1 MAPLDIK
8 AGMQESHEKDP
19 KGRPEEPD
27 DRHKVFWIYVLI
39 LGGGVVLFFLGGLLM
54 RNPNLPSYLYARVTS
69 WLKNESDT
77 SSSRRPPASLKTAA
91 DYLEL
96 THYDVR
102 VLPPDQRAIA
112 LTLADAIGH
121 AAAVQDRLTALEQNV
136 RNDLPTLKSASALS
150 AYAKTKP
157 EAAKLLDAADQQK
170 VFFESLEAKLTEQFE
185 RSGLHEEL
193 AKQVASLFYQGTPGQ
208 KAVDQAIK
216 SEELASE
223 LLAIANLFAETP
235 NKWDVSS
242 DGTVHSPDEKLDQEY
257 RGHHNALLS
266 VISDQ

>member
-1 MAPLDIK
+1 
-8 AGMQESHEKDP
+8 MQESREKDP

-54 RNPNLPSYLYARVTS
+54 RNPNLPSYLYSRVTS

-102 VLPPDQRAIA
+102 VLPPNQRAIA
-112 LTLADAIGH
+112 LTLADAIGN

-136 RNDLPTLKSASALS
+136 RNDLPALKSASALS
-150 AYAKTKP
+150 AYAKMKP

-170 VFFESLEAKLTEQFE
+170 IFFESLETELTEQFE

-193 AKQVASLFYQGTPGQ
+193 AKQVASLFYQATPGQ
-208 KAVDQAIK
+208 KAVAQAIK
-216 SEELASE
+216 SEKLAGE

-235 NKWDVSS
+235 NQWDVSA
-242 DGTVHSPDEKLDQEY
+242 DGTVHSPDKKLDQEY
-257 RGHHNALLS
+257 LGHHNALLS

>member
-1 MAPLDIK
+1 
-8 AGMQESHEKDP
+8 MQESREKDP
-19 KGRPEEPD
+19 KGRPEEPG

-54 RNPNLPSYLYARVTS
+54 RNPNLPSYLYSRVTS

-96 THYDVR
+96 TRYDVR
-102 VLPPDQRAIA
+102 VLSPDQRAIA
-112 LTLADAIGH
+112 LTLADAIGN
-121 AAAVQDRLTALEQNV
+121 AAAVQDRLTALDQNV
-136 RNDLPTLKSASALS
+136 RNNLPTLKSASALS
-150 AYAKTKP
+150 AYAKMKP

-170 VFFESLEAKLTEQFE
+170 VFFESLETKLTEQFE

-216 SEELASE
+216 SEKLASE

-235 NKWDVSS
+235 NKWNVSA
-242 DGTVHSPDEKLDQEY
+242 DGTVHSPDKKLDQEY